1 MLIRSTL
8 FSRLSYLSK
17 ENTEISVD
25 LADVQ
30 KQIATGKR
38 LTRMS
43 DEPWT
48 ISQIHQLRED
58 TSVQSIFKRASDLS
72 TTLLSQTENA
82 LTNSM
87 NVASRLRELAVT
99 AANDTYSQEDL
110 NGMIEEVNTL
120 KDRMFALAN
129 SDFDGRYLFAGTAY
143 DAEPFDSTFAYVG
156 STNEVS
162 IDVSKSASVEVG
174 FDGSDVF
181 QGAVDIFTAIDDF
194 VTALGADDGA
204 AINTAL
210 GNFDDVFN
218 KMGDY
223 LTRVGGEMNL
233 AMDMKEVTT
242 SVEMGLTERLSSIE
256 DVDVAEAMTRF
267 SLMQTQYQINLQ
279 LTAKT
284 RGMSLFERM

>member
-8 FSRLSYLSK
+8 FSRLSYMSK
-17 ENTEISVD
+17 ENTELSVD

-38 LTRMS
+38 LNRMS
-43 DEPWT
+43 EEPWS

-58 TSVQSIFKRASDLS
+58 TSVQSIFRRASDES

-87 NVASRLRELAVT
+87 NVVSRLREMAVT

-110 NGMIEEVNTL
+110 DGMVQEVGTL
-120 KDRMFALAN
+120 KERLFALAN
-129 SDFDGRYLFAGTAY
+129 SDFDGRFLFAGTAY
-143 DAEPFDSTFAYVG
+143 DAEPFDNTFAYVG

-162 IDVSKSASVEVG
+162 IDVSKNSQVEVG

-181 QGAVDIFTAIDDF
+181 QGSVDIFTAIDDF
-194 VTALGADDGA
+194 VTALGNDDGA
-204 AINTAL
+204 AIQTAM
-210 GNFDDVFN
+210 NDFDSAFN

-223 LTRVGGEMNL
+223 LTRIGGEMRL
-233 AMDMKEVTT
+233 AMDMKEVTE
-242 SVEMGLTERLSSIE
+242 SIALGLTERLSSIE

-267 SLMQTQYQINLQ
+267 SMMQTQYQINLQ

>member
-8 FSRLSYLSK
+8 FSRLSYMSK
-17 ENTEISVD
+17 ENTELSVD

-38 LTRMS
+38 LNRMS
-43 DEPWT
+43 EEPWS

-58 TSVQSIFKRASDLS
+58 TSVQSIFRRASDES

-87 NVASRLRELAVT
+87 NVVSRLREMAVT

-110 NGMIEEVNTL
+110 DGMVQEVGTL
-120 KDRMFALAN
+120 KERLFALAN
-129 SDFDGRYLFAGTAY
+129 SDFDGRFLFAGTAY
-143 DAEPFDSTFAYVG
+143 DAEPFDNTFAYVG

-162 IDVSKSASVEVG
+162 IDVSKNSQVEVG

-181 QGAVDIFTAIDDF
+181 QGSVDIFTAIDDF
-194 VTALGADDGA
+194 VTALGNDDGA
-204 AINTAL
+204 AIQTAM
-210 GNFDDVFN
+210 NDFDSAFN

-223 LTRVGGEMNL
+223 LTRIGG
-233 AMDMKEVTT
+233 
-242 SVEMGLTERLSSIE
+242 
-256 DVDVAEAMTRF
+256 
-267 SLMQTQYQINLQ
+267 
-279 LTAKT
+279 
-284 RGMSLFERM
+284 